1 MSSTSQIIINNQVT
15 TAQGTTSKA
24 IELLGPTSK
33 QTLGNLSI
41 TPKDLI
47 GKIDFNDS
55 LTKENIVTVEYING
69 KYITKTRIE
78 NNVSIYKDD
87 LKTIP
92 ILLEVIDQSVMYG
105 SSIRLDSFDND
116 TQTKIA
122 ICFMIYNGYIR
133 IINNEYWFTP
143 HIEVLFNTSWW
154 GKLFTIAKIKTRD
167 AVNQDIALSNQP
179 IKNLEMILDAGLI
192 SVNEFKTIQPEKGMD
207 ILWALGIYFFEKII
221 RNYQTQDIPETPFTD
236 TIMDIDINPGKYIKS
251 LDAKTFFLTQLRI
264 YLGLQ
269 PTSIFFGGGYYSI
282 FKQQIHKKV
291 TDINKRI
298 ILEELR
304 FFTNNMNMLY
314 SGGNN
319 QLNSSKDSGTEPFAI
334 LDVIYSDVDNGP
346 TTDVHLTIVL
356 QINTFNI
363 SDTFALPI
371 SSRIE

>member
-92 ILLEVIDQSVMYG
+92 ILLEVIDQSVMCG

-122 ICFMIYNGYIR
+122 I
-133 IINNEYWFTP
+133 
-143 HIEVLFNTSWW
+143 
-154 GKLFTIAKIKTRD
+154 
-167 AVNQDIALSNQP
+167 
-179 IKNLEMILDAGLI
+179 
-192 SVNEFKTIQPEKGMD
+192 
-207 ILWALGIYFFEKII
+207 
-221 RNYQTQDIPETPFTD
+221 
-236 TIMDIDINPGKYIKS
+236 
-251 LDAKTFFLTQLRI
+251 
-264 YLGLQ
+264 
-269 PTSIFFGGGYYSI
+269 
-282 FKQQIHKKV
+282 
-291 TDINKRI
+291 
-298 ILEELR
+298 
-304 FFTNNMNMLY
+304 
-314 SGGNN
+314 
-319 QLNSSKDSGTEPFAI
+319 
-334 LDVIYSDVDNGP
+334 
-346 TTDVHLTIVL
+346 
-356 QINTFNI
+356 
-363 SDTFALPI
+363 
-371 SSRIE
+371 